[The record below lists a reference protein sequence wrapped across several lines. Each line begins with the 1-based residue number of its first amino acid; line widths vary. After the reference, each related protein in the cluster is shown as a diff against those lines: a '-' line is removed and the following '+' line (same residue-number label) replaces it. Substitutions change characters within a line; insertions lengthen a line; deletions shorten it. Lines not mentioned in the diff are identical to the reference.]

1 MKQLLFII
9 TSTSILLSYSCGSNT
24 QEKTTTENANTD
36 SVATI
41 TTQVTAENASQ
52 NPTNEFKDVINLLK
66 KDGIKYQIIKLNKE
80 IKISV
85 NATVNSKFS
94 DWTPAKIY
102 AYLSG
107 DNFEMVST
115 TINNNSN
122 GDFHYETKNIK
133 FNVSNQTM
141 TGGTYFIINKL

>member
-9 TSTSILLSYSCGSNT
+9 TSTGILLSYSCGSST
-24 QEKTTTENANTD
+24 QEKATAENAKTD
-36 SVATI
+36 SVAAI
-41 TTQVTAENASQ
+41 KTQVAAQNASQ

-66 KDGIKYQIIKLNKE
+66 KDGIKYQIIKQDKK

-85 NATVNSKFS
+85 NSTVNSKFS

-107 DNFEMVST
+107 DNFKMVST

-133 FNVSNQTM
+133 FDVANQTM

>member
-1 MKQLLFII
+1 MKQPLLII
-9 TSTSILLSYSCGSNT
+9 TSTCVLLSYSCGSST
-24 QEKTTTENANTD
+24 QEKATSENAKTD
-36 SVATI
+36 SVATVQ
-41 TTQVTAENASQ
+41 TQVADQNAS
-52 NPTNEFKDVINLLK
+52 PTNEFKDVITLFK
-66 KDGIKYQIIKLNKE
+66 KDGNKYQVIKADKE
-80 IKISV
+80 LKITV

-107 DNFEMVST
+107 DNFEVVST
-115 TINNNSN
+115 AINNNSD

-141 TGGTYFIINKL
+141 TGGTYLITNKH